1 MSFSGECYSG
11 HGPTSAGFG
20 VEWRHFQ
27 PQMALRTIPP
37 GEMVVSQARPT
48 YPSVHMQPSFCSQ
61 VSVNFTSF
69 VAVDLPVLCKYI
81 MIAAKVTS

>member
-1 MSFSGECYSG
+1 MRLQVPACVHCSRYLFNMFFGECYSG

-61 VSVNFTSF
+61 VSE
-69 VAVDLPVLCKYI
+69 C
-81 MIAAKVTS
+81 